1 MPEDLMTATATADG
15 DQLETQYT
23 QVSEQVETGD
33 TGLEAGEQQ
42 TEQTQ
47 TPPEKT
53 FTQAQ
58 LDEIIQKRLAK
69 EQSRFENEKKSVAQQ
84 ARDAYIAEQ
93 RYEWPPGSGKL
104 ITTEAEYQEALRE
117 SELMQRYQNQ
127 GLPDDVVQELIENR
141 KFREQYQSQQKIIQE
156 QQRRVQQERDF
167 VTRRDAMY
175 AEFLEEFPDQN
186 TEEAWAKIPA
196 EVWAEAD
203 RWLKTGGREGR
214 RLADALTRYNWKQA
228 QAQQQANDANSANAN
243 ASTGSVKGQAKSGA
257 FFTREQVANMSR
269 EEIRTNYNAIK
280 ESEKHWK

>member
-1 MPEDLMTATATADG
+1 
-15 DQLETQYT
+15 
-23 QVSEQVETGD
+23 
-33 TGLEAGEQQ
+33 
-42 TEQTQ
+42 
-47 TPPEKT
+47 
-53 FTQAQ
+53 
-58 LDEIIQKRLAK
+58 
-69 EQSRFENEKKSVAQQ
+69 
-84 ARDAYIAEQ
+84 
-93 RYEWPPGSGKL
+93 
-104 ITTEAEYQEALRE
+104 
-117 SELMQRYQNQ
+117 
-127 GLPDDVVQELIENR
+127 
-141 KFREQYQSQQKIIQE
+141 
-156 QQRRVQQERDF
+156 
-167 VTRRDAMY
+167 MY

-214 RLADALTRYNWKQA
+214 RLADALTRHNRKQA

>member
-15 DQLETQYT
+15 DQLETQDT

-33 TGLEAGEQQ
+33 TGLETGEQQ

-58 LDEIIQKRLAK
+58 LDEIIQKRLSK
-69 EQSRFENEKKSVAQQ
+69 EQARFENEKKSAAQQ
-84 ARDAYIAEQ
+84 ARDEWIASQ
-93 RYEWPPGSGKL
+93 GYEWKGKH
-104 ITTEAEYQEALRE
+104 IATEAEYNEALKE
-117 SELMQRYQNQ
+117 YQMEQEILQKYAYLPEDVQSEL
-127 GLPDDVVQELIENR
+127 LENR

>member
-15 DQLETQYT
+15 DQLETQDT

-33 TGLEAGEQQ
+33 TGLETGEQQ
-42 TEQTQ
+42 IEQTQ

-69 EQSRFENEKKSVAQQ
+69 EQSRLENEKKSAAQQ

-141 KFREQYQSQQKIIQE
+141 KFREQYQTQQQQIE
-156 QQRRVQQERDF
+156 AQRRQAQAQQDF
-167 VTRRDAMY
+167 IARRDAMY
-175 AEFLEEFPDQN
+175 SEFLDEFPDYN
-186 TEEAWAKIPA
+186 TEESWAKIPA
-196 EVWAEAD
+196 EVWVEAD
-203 RWLKTGGREGR
+203 KWMKSGGREGR
-214 RLADALTRYNWKQA
+214 RLADALTRHNWKQTMA
-228 QAQQQANDANSANAN
+228 QDTANQVNQTNAA
-243 ASTGSVKGQAKSGA
+243 ASTGSVKTQGA
-257 FFTREQVANMSR
+257 PKGKLTEEMIEAMTDKERMSR
-269 EEIRTNYNAIK
+269 WPEIKKALNIR
-280 ESEKHWK
+280 